1 MRAES
6 PSSIFEQ
13 SHILRVQ
20 NCPYWP
26 LLCFTGLKTASLTAR
41 RITKTFE
48 ILSLQRAVER
58 GRSGWVV
65 GITF

>member
-13 SHILRVQ
+13 SHNLRVQ
-20 NCPYWP
+20 NCPYWA
-26 LLCFTGLKTASLTAR
+26 LLCFTGLKKASLTAR
-41 RITKTFE
+41 RITKTSE
-48 ILSLQRAVER
+48 ILSLPRAVER